1 MNLHKSITVVTLLMV
16 AAVAMVLLLSQK
28 TRPMAQ
34 ASGNQAMSLPLL
46 DYLVELGKADDRFF
60 TIEEAWKGDK
70 PMNSLEAQWIQRPLE
85 QKSLQQELERLRG
98 GVPNFSY
105 EIDKANSRIVHIK
118 DARLAQQKGYGL
130 ESVIQ
135 RIDFMGKVNELP
147 SAIGKLGIPVSL
159 PVVMDIRQSLDHM
172 TEVQVKGEGLKV
184 RDALS
189 NFVPLEGRRGRL
201 LWIART
207 KLNQGEVS
215 YVYYP

>member
-1 MNLHKSITVVTLLMV
+1 MNLHKSITVATLLMI

-28 TRPMAQ
+28 TRPMTQ

-46 DYLVELGKADDRFF
+46 DYLAELGKADDRFF

-70 PMNSLEAQWIQRPLE
+70 PMISLEAQWIQKPFE

-98 GVPNFSY
+98 SVPNFSY
-105 EIDKANSRIVHIK
+105 EVDKTNSRIVHIK

-130 ESVIQ
+130 ESVIK
-135 RIDFMGKVNELP
+135 RIDFTGKVNELP

-159 PVVMDIRQSLDHM
+159 PVVMDLRQSLDHM

-189 NFVPLEGRRGRL
+189 NFIPLEGRGGRL
-201 LWIART
+201 LWVART